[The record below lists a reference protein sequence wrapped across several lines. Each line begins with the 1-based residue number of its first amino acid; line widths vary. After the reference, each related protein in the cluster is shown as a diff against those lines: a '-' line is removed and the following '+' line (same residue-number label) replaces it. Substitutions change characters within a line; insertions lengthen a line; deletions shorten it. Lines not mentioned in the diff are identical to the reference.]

1 MAITKIHPV
10 KTTVQKSVDYICNPH
25 KTDNRIL
32 VESFACGI
40 ETAEKDFEMENR
52 LGKPSANPAYHL
64 IQSFAP
70 GEVTFEEAH
79 AIGQE
84 FAARLLQSTR
94 PYVLATHV
102 DKDHVHNHLIFCS
115 SDIVTHERYND
126 CNRTYR
132 NIRKISDE
140 LCSEH
145 HLSVITPGEKK
156 GMAYNEWEADRKNN
170 SIKLIL
176 KRDIFDCIRVAWD
189 YEDFLRRM
197 AEKGYQI
204 KGFELGEGAPKYISF
219 KPAGYGNFIRGSYR
233 SLGKGNTKEEIIE
246 RINRQIASREEWKEK
261 QKNLPLSE
269 KKLLQIAPERLEN
282 NPRLEGWVERQ
293 NLKIAAATYA
303 SVKSYGDLVDEIK
316 RIKEKIHDNR
326 SLMVSID
333 KEKKLLTEQLHYL
346 QVYTENKPAEDA
358 YHSAKD
364 PDKYLQRNESRLIL
378 FAGAKT
384 MLERMGV
391 NPEET
396 SVEELQK
403 RISDLEKTRAEAAKE
418 NKELQPQLKELA
430 AKEETLRSFLH
441 IQEKEKKEEEKS
453 TEKRRKKNKGQEI

>member
-40 ETAEKDFEMENR
+40 ETAERDFDMENR
-52 LGKPSANPAYHL
+52 LGKPGANPAYHL

-79 AIGQE
+79 TIGQE
-84 FAARLLQSTR
+84 FAARLLNSSR

-126 CNRTYR
+126 CNRSYR
-132 NIRKISDE
+132 NIRKISDA

-176 KRDIFDCIRVAWD
+176 KRDIFDCIRAARD

-197 AEKGYQI
+197 MEKGYLI
-204 KGFELGEGAPKYISF
+204 KGFGLGEGAPKYISF

-233 SLGKGNTKEEIIE
+233 SLGKGNTKEEIME
-246 RINRQIASREEWKEK
+246 RIERQIASREAWKEK
-261 QKNLPLSE
+261 QKSLPLSE
-269 KKLLQIAPERLEN
+269 KKLIQIAPEKLEN
-282 NPRLEGWVERQ
+282 NPGLEGWMERQ

-303 SVKSYGDLVDEIK
+303 SVKSYGDLVDEIN
-316 RIKEKIHDNR
+316 RIKEKIQSNR

-333 KEKKLLTEQLHYL
+333 KEKKVLTEQLHYL
-346 QVYTENKPAEDA
+346 QVYQENKPAEDA
-358 YHSAKD
+358 YRSSKD
-364 PDKYLQRNESRLIL
+364 PDSYLQRNESRLIL

-384 MLERMGV
+384 MLERMNV
-391 NPEET
+391 NPDET

-403 RISDLEKTRAEAAKE
+403 RLAELENTRAEAKKE
-418 NKELQPQLKELA
+418 NRELQPQLKELT

-441 IQEKEKKEEEKS
+441 IQEKEEKEETRK
-453 TEKRRKKNKGQEI
+453 EKRRKNNKGQEI